1 MSKFMFLLAV
11 VMILGLTF
19 LVIGCGSEKED
30 ILSTSDKDSS
40 NDAPLKDIPTSVTSE
55 SGDKFTI
62 SFESNPTTGYS
73 WFAETDPEF
82 VKVADEKFTANSNLI
97 GAAGVQTFIFQSLK
111 AGQTKITLSYM
122 RPWEKESIDKH
133 EIAVTIKP

>member
-1 MSKFMFLLAV
+1 
-11 VMILGLTF
+11 MIFGLTF
-19 LVIGCGSEKED
+19 FVIGCGNEKED

-40 NDAPLKDIPTSVTSE
+40 NDAPLKDIPASMTSE

-73 WFAETDPEF
+73 WFAETEPEF
-82 VKVADEKFTANSNLI
+82 VKVVDEKFETKSNLI
-97 GAAGVQTFIFQSLK
+97 GASGVQTFIFQSLK

-122 RPWEKESIDKH
+122 RPWEKVAIEKH
-133 EIAVTIKP
+133 DIAITIKP